1 MIILP
6 ENGWQTA
13 NEGDASG
20 SLLTGEPKP
29 LPLGNFVIHA
39 APFATP
45 PDDDPVTKADAM
57 RERAGQVFQRH
68 RAISA
73 FNRELD
79 TLFTNIAERPEW
91 SEGLRKF
98 DLEIGNLRQKHGATL
113 RNAEDRVAFERHADE
128 FAAMQRIGLK
138 RALVERQ
145 QSDAL
150 ALLDD
155 LLAYYASK
163 AAVAPNEVF
172 REIAIDAGLRTI
184 EEQREAGYLFPGAAT
199 KVEAQFLARV
209 DVADNRPPPPS
220 EDYDEA
226 WNDWMDNN
234 IEQNEIVP
242 PNREAD
248 PGINVGIPP
257 RGVNPGVPEGQP
269 NPPAPI
275 KSQDI

>member
-20 SLLTGEPKP
+20 SLLTGEPKS

-39 APFATP
+39 APFAAP
-45 PDDDPVTKADAM
+45 PDDDPVTKSDAM
-57 RERAGQVFQRH
+57 RERSGQVFQRQ
-68 RAISA
+68 RAIGA

-79 TLFTNIAERPEW
+79 TLFTNIAEGPEW
-91 SEGLRKF
+91 PEGLRKF
-98 DLEIGNLRQKHGATL
+98 DLEIGNLRQKHGAAL
-113 RNAEDRVAFERHADE
+113 RSTEDCAAFERHADA
-128 FAAMQRIGLK
+128 FVAMHRIGLK

-145 QSDAL
+145 QADAL

-172 REIAIDAGLRTI
+172 REIAIDAGLRTV
-184 EEQREAGYLFPGAAT
+184 EEQRDAGYLFPEAAT
-199 KVEAQFLARV
+199 KVKARFLAGIERV
-209 DVADNRPPPPS
+209 DDVQPPLHPIDQALK
-220 EDYDEA
+220 EWIDE
-226 WNDWMDNN
+226 NVENN
-234 IEQNEIVP
+234 VIKP
-242 PNREAD
+242 PNAKTD
-248 PGINVGIPP
+248 PGIEVGIP
-257 RGVNPGVPEGQP
+257 GHSNPGVPKGEA